1 MRAARKGWRRLF
13 DPQARMYAET
23 MMDALK
29 QTDPEINELIR
40 AEERYELESVR
51 LIPSENYVSR
61 AVLEAT
67 GSILTNKYSEGYP
80 GRRYYEGQRYI
91 DQIETIVAERARA
104 LFGAEHVN
112 VQPYSGS
119 PANLAVYFAL
129 LQPGDTLMG
138 LALPHG
144 GHLTHGWNV
153 SITGTFW
160 RPVHYLVDRETQKI
174 DYDAVRDLAKKE
186 RPKIIVTGATAYP
199 RQFDFKA
206 FGEIAREVGAYLLA
220 DISHIAGLIVAGAH
234 PDAVPYADVVTT
246 TTHKTLRGP
255 RGAMILCREAVAQ
268 KIDKAVFPG
277 LQGGPHNHTT
287 AAIGVALKEAATPA
301 FKEYGHQIVRN
312 AKAMAE
318 ELLARGFHLVSGGT
332 DNHLILIDLT
342 NKKVIGKKAAQA
354 LDRAAIVCNYNTVPY
369 DPRKPFSPSGV
380 RLGTPAVTSR
390 GMREGEMRQIAR
402 WIDEIVAHIDDEAV
416 LARVKGEVVEMCRTF
431 PAPGIEVR

>member
-1 MRAARKGWRRLF
+1 
-13 DPQARMYAET
+13 

-29 QTDPEINELIR
+29 QTDPEIYDLIR

-51 LIPSENYVSR
+51 LIPSENYVSG

-80 GRRYYEGQRYI
+80 GKRYYEGQRYI

-104 LFGAEHVN
+104 LFGAEHAN

-174 DYDAVRDLAKKE
+174 DYDEVRDLAKKE

-199 RQFDFKA
+199 RLFDFKA

-255 RGAMILCREAVAQ
+255 RGAMILCRDAVAQ

-312 AKAMAE
+312 ARAMAA
-318 ELLARGFHLVSGGT
+318 ELLARGFNLVSGGT

-354 LDRAAIVCNYNTVPY
+354 LDRAGIVCNYNTVPY

-380 RLGTPAVTSR
+380 RLGTPSVTSR
-390 GMREGEMRQIAR
+390 GMKEGEMRQIAR
-402 WIDEIVAHIDDEAV
+402 WIDEVVAHIDDEAA
-416 LARVKGEVVEMCRTF
+416 LERVKGEVIEMCRTF

>member
-1 MRAARKGWRRLF
+1 V
-13 DPQARMYAET
+13 DQ
-23 MMDALK
+23 LK
-29 QTDPEINELIR
+29 RTDPEIYELIKE
-40 AEERYELESVR
+40 EERYEIDSVR
-51 LIPSENYVSR
+51 LIPSENYVSK

-67 GSILTNKYSEGYP
+67 GSILTNKYSEGYA

-91 DQIETIVAERARA
+91 DRIEALVVERAKA
-104 LFGAEHVN
+104 LFGAEHAN

-129 LQPGDTLMG
+129 LKPGDGLMG

-160 RPVHYLVDRETQKI
+160 RPIHYTVDRESQRI
-174 DYDAVRDLAKKE
+174 DYDAVRDLARKE
-186 RPKIIVTGATAYP
+186 RPAIIVTGATAYP
-199 RQFDFKA
+199 RQFDFKI
-206 FGEIAREVGAYLLA
+206 FGEIAKEVGAYHLA
-220 DISHIAGLIVAGAH
+220 DISHISGLVIAGAH
-234 PDAVPYADVVTT
+234 PDPVPHADVVMT

-255 RGAMILCREAVAQ
+255 RGAMILCRKEIAG

-287 AAIGVALKEAATPA
+287 AAIGVALKEAATPE

-312 AKAMAE
+312 AKALAAE
-318 ELLARGFHLVSGGT
+318 LIDRGFNLVSGGT

-342 NKKVIGKKAAQA
+342 NKKVIGKKGAQA
-354 LDRAAIVCNYNTVPY
+354 LDRAGIVCNYNTVPY
-369 DPRKPFSPSGV
+369 DPRKPFSPSGI

-390 GMREGEMRQIAR
+390 GMKEADMRQIGA
-402 WIDEIVAHIDDEAV
+402 WMDAVIAHADDEAAI
-416 LARVKGEVVEMCRTF
+416 ARIAGEVREFCRRF
-431 PAPGIEVR
+431 PAPGIPL

>member
-1 MRAARKGWRRLF
+1 
-13 DPQARMYAET
+13 

-29 QTDPEINELIR
+29 QTDPEIYDLIR
-40 AEERYELESVR
+40 AEERYEIDSVR

-67 GSILTNKYSEGYP
+67 GSIPTNKYSAGYS

-91 DQIETIVAERARA
+91 DQIENVVAARARA
-104 LFGAEHVN
+104 LFGAEHAN

-119 PANLAVYFAL
+119 PANLAVYLAL
-129 LQPGDTLMG
+129 LKPGDTLMG

-144 GHLTHGWNV
+144 GHLTHGWAV
-153 SITGTFW
+153 SATGIFW
-160 RPVHYLVDRETQKI
+160 RAVHYQVDRESQRI

-199 RQFDFKA
+199 RQFDFKI
-206 FGEIAREVGAYLLA
+206 FGEIAKETGAFMLA

-234 PDAVPYADVVTT
+234 PDAVPYSDVVTT

-255 RGAMILCREAVAQ
+255 RGAMILCRNEVAE

-301 FKEYGHQIVRN
+301 FKEYGKQIVRN
-312 AKAMAE
+312 AKAMAD
-318 ELLARGFHLVSGGT
+318 ELLAHGFNLVSGGT

-354 LDRAAIVCNYNTVPY
+354 LDRAGIVCNYNTVPY
-369 DPRKPFSPSGV
+369 DPRKPFSPSGL

-390 GMREGEMRQIAR
+390 GMGEGEMRQIAR
-402 WIDEIVAHIDDEAV
+402 WIDQAVVHAEDEAE
-416 LARVKGEVVEMCRTF
+416 LARINGEVTEMCRRF
-431 PAPGIEVR
+431 PAPGITT